1 MEMIGCGF
9 ILPILQKIRLYFF
22 IIPCI
27 MQTKRPGRE
36 KSRGGVFPPKGG
48 EQICLKLVRFYC

>member
-27 MQTKRPGRE
+27 MQTKRPRRE

-48 EQICLKLVRFYC
+48 ERI